1 MGAVTRFLKR
11 CAVSGT
17 SFARNYRED
26 LFYRTTVT
34 VIVLE
39 TGFALFLLALVAI
52 GGTILY
58 QQILTTVTEA
68 IRVSLTTGITPG
80 ETMMLASTLEYSRSS
95 IIVII
100 ATLILIGSAIFGYL
114 IAHLALK
121 PTRQALEIQ
130 KQFVANV
137 AHEIRTPLSIIKT
150 NAEVGLF
157 SEPEG
162 TPTRALLETSIEELD
177 RISEIINNLLSLSAV
192 VRSQRMRFTG
202 VPLSGSIRAAI
213 DSLAPFAQRRRI
225 VIEYAESE
233 NPLVW
238 GNPAALEQIVTNLLK
253 NALLYS
259 REAGP
264 AVRISA
270 VTKGKHVELVI
281 EDEGAGIH
289 EKDLAHILEPFYR
302 GDPSRTRRAA
312 GAGLGLTIVNE
323 LLKMHSGSMRI
334 KSVLGRGTT
343 VTVTFPKARGDQT
356 PATHAPLK
364 DEVSIDFS
372 TSPS

>member
-1 MGAVTRFLKR
+1 MTRFLKR
-11 CAVSGT
+11 CAASGT
-17 SFARNYRED
+17 AFARNYRED
-26 LFYRTTVT
+26 LFYRTTVA
-34 VIVLE
+34 VIVLQ

-52 GGTILY
+52 GGTMLY

-68 IRVSLTTGITPG
+68 LRVSLTTGITPG
-80 ETMMLASTLEYSRSS
+80 ETMMLATTLEYSRSS

-157 SEPEG
+157 TEPEG
-162 TPTRALLETSIEELD
+162 TPTRAILETSVEELD
-177 RISEIINNLLSLSAV
+177 RISEIINNLLSLSSV
-192 VRSQRMRFTG
+192 VRPQRMRFTA
-202 VPLSGSIRAAI
+202 VTLAESVQAAI
-213 DSLAPFAQRRRI
+213 ESLADFAARRR
-225 VIEYAESE
+225 VLVEFRRTDVPA
-233 NPLVW
+233 VW

-253 NALLYS
+253 NALLYT
-259 REAGP
+259 REGGP
-264 AVRISA
+264 AVTLTVRA
-270 VTKGKHVELVI
+270 HDKNVELVI
-281 EDEGAGIH
+281 ADEGAGIH

-302 GDPSRTRRAA
+302 GDPSRTRRAS

-323 LLKMHSGSMRI
+323 LLKLHSGSMRI
-334 KSVLGRGTT
+334 KSIPGRGTT
-343 VTVTFPKARGDQT
+343 VTVSLPQAKADQL
-356 PATHAPLK
+356 PAAPAPLK

-372 TSPS
+372 GSKA